1 MLDKPT
7 TTPPHSDLGKAGLM
21 EILDRQRA
29 AHLAAGPLSAA
40 ARIEWLDRL
49 IGLVVDNHD
58 EIAHV
63 LSVDFGGRSREATL
77 LADVV
82 SVLGSLKQAKANLED
97 WMQPVA
103 CAGMFPDAVARV
115 EYHPL
120 GVVGAISPW
129 NFPFA
134 LSFAPLAGIVAAGNR
149 CMIKPSELT
158 PASSALIAR
167 MIASAF
173 DASEIAVVTG
183 GAETGRAFAE
193 LPFDH
198 LLFTGSGSV
207 GRHVMRAAADN
218 LVPVTLELGG
228 KCPVIVSKRA
238 SISDAAARILTVKT
252 LNAGQICLAPDFVLL
267 PEGQVDAFTEA
278 AGRAVAAMYP
288 TLLSNPDYTSII
300 NRRHFDRLRGYLDDA
315 RAKGA
320 TVTELNPAGESFDGN
335 ACRLPPT
342 LVADVSDDMEVMQD
356 EIFGPIL
363 PIRTYGD
370 VEEAISYVNTKPTP
384 LALYYFG
391 AGDEE
396 RRVLDRTRSGGV
408 TVNDVMTHAFVEEL
422 PFGGAG
428 PSGVGAYH
436 GKAGFLNFSHAR
448 SIYHQS
454 KAVEAEYM
462 LRPPFGEPMR
472 AFLKTA
478 ITR

>member
-207 GRHVMRAAADN
+207 GRHVMRAAA
-218 LVPVTLELGG
+218 T
-228 KCPVIVSKRA
+228 
-238 SISDAAARILTVKT
+238 
-252 LNAGQICLAPDFVLL
+252 
-267 PEGQVDAFTEA
+267 
-278 AGRAVAAMYP
+278 
-288 TLLSNPDYTSII
+288 TSY
-300 NRRHFDRLRGYLDDA
+300 R
-315 RAKGA
+315 
-320 TVTELNPAGESFDGN
+320 
-335 ACRLPPT
+335 
-342 LVADVSDDMEVMQD
+342 
-356 EIFGPIL
+356 
-363 PIRTYGD
+363 
-370 VEEAISYVNTKPTP
+370 
-384 LALYYFG
+384 
-391 AGDEE
+391 
-396 RRVLDRTRSGGV
+396 
-408 TVNDVMTHAFVEEL
+408 
-422 PFGGAG
+422 
-428 PSGVGAYH
+428 
-436 GKAGFLNFSHAR
+436 
-448 SIYHQS
+448 
-454 KAVEAEYM
+454 
-462 LRPPFGEPMR
+462 
-472 AFLKTA
+472 
-478 ITR
+478 